1 MSGTTW
7 PTAEPK
13 LQFIGQRQP
22 LTPRRCAPG
31 LAPGLS
37 TQVLG
42 YDYPTLDPSADP
54 LVRQFWAREAA
65 WVAEVGRRSH
75 QSAFC
80 SNKTGAGLLARL
92 RLIDTCSHAQE
103 LSVRRQQRKFP
114 FRAFVLRDGVIGPG
128 TLTLTLTLNLNLT
141 LTLIITLTI
150 TLTIKRTRIR
160 TRSRSRSRAQ
170 ARTLTLTLTL
180 SPSP

>member
-128 TLTLTLTLNLNLT
+128 TLTLTLT
-141 LTLIITLTI
+141 
-150 TLTIKRTRIR
+150 RTRTR
-160 TRSRSRSRAQ
+160 TRTLNHSPNPNHNPNPNPNPNPNHNPNGQASI
-170 ARTLTLTLTL
+170 ARTA
-180 SPSP
+180 PAKPA